1 MRKFIDSLRWC
12 KKAIAGSLI
21 LLLALMVNAE
31 AKAQTD
37 AQSSPPASG
46 QKEAQE
52 ETKAVSPSHREAA
65 AKLLVVMKVESAIMP
80 SLNTI
85 VDAQIKQNPAMGQY
99 RDIIM
104 AWAKTNLTWENIS
117 PRFVGLLTD
126 AFTEQEI
133 HEMTAFYETPT
144 GQKTLTEMPE
154 VWVKASTIGAALAHE
169 HSAELQKM
177 IGDRRKE
184 LDLERE
190 AH

>member
-1 MRKFIDSLRWC
+1 MRKFIASQRWS
-12 KKAIAGSLI
+12 KKAIAVSLI

-31 AKAQTD
+31 AKARTE
-37 AQSSPPASG
+37 AQSPPPASG
-46 QKEAQE
+46 QKEAQG
-52 ETKAVSPSHREAA
+52 ETNAAVPSHREAA
-65 AKLLVVMKVESAIMP
+65 AELLVVMKVESAITP

-85 VDAQIKQNPAMGQY
+85 VDAQLKQNPSMGQY
-99 RDIIM
+99 RDLIM
-104 AWAKTNLTWENIS
+104 AWAKKHLTWENIS

-133 HEMTAFYETPT
+133 LEMTAFYKTST

-154 VWVKASTIGAALAHE
+154 IWVKASTLGAALSRE
-169 HSAELQKM
+169 YMPELQKM
-177 IGDRRKE
+177 ISDRKKE

>member
-1 MRKFIDSLRWC
+1 MRKFIDCLRRR
-12 KKAIAGSLI
+12 KKAIAASLI

-31 AKAQTD
+31 AKAQME
-37 AQSSPPASG
+37 AQSSPPANG
-46 QKEAQE
+46 QKEAQD
-52 ETKAVSPSHREAA
+52 ETKTAAPSHREAA
-65 AKLLVVMKVESAIMP
+65 AKLLVDMKVESTIMP

-133 HEMTAFYETPT
+133 IEMTAFYKTPT

-154 VWVKASTIGAALAHE
+154 IWLKASTLGAALARE

-177 IGDRRKE
+177 ISDRRKE